1 MSQYNCQN
9 IFGFKIL
16 NFIRS
21 RKRRLTDSCGHERC
35 FSCIFR
41 NDLCPICQ
49 KSGRK
54 MKDLLSY
61 YLIFNFPPESSQAK
75 VSRMISTNP
84 HLPSSEMTSK
94 LRRSRTEEGLRKELL
109 ISREEKSRLLSSTR
123 DESRDS
129 AFFSLN
135 NTSHCL
141 SPELSQPAEANEQKI
156 EIYEEDQVE
165 TTLPKPLYLE
175 VVCPTQSL
183 FTCSIAQLLNC
194 SPAHQSCKNV
204 PAVPTSRCY
213 FFWAVLMFGKSTRKT
228 ANLWC

>member
-1 MSQYNCQN
+1 
-9 IFGFKIL
+9 
-16 NFIRS
+16 
-21 RKRRLTDSCGHERC
+21 
-35 FSCIFR
+35 
-41 NDLCPICQ
+41 
-49 KSGRK
+49 

-61 YLIFNFPPESSQAK
+61 YLMFNVPPESSQAK

-156 EIYEEDQVE
+156 ESYIQEEEQVE

-175 VVCPTQSL
+175 VTCQTQSL
-183 FTCSIAQLLNC
+183 LTCSIAQLLNC
-194 SPAHQSCKNV
+194 STVHDLFFQV
-204 PAVPTSRCY
+204 PGSSSSVRVQRNWVWRRLKESLANDKSR
-213 FFWAVLMFGKSTRKT
+213 LDINENPLSQ
-228 ANLWC
+228 

>member
-1 MSQYNCQN
+1 MSQHNCQN
-9 IFGFKIL
+9 ILGFKIL
-16 NFIRS
+16 NLLRS

-49 KSGRK
+49 KSGRR
-54 MKDLLSY
+54 MQDLLSHF
-61 YLIFNFPPESSQAK
+61 LIFNFPPESSQAK

-141 SPELSQPAEANEQKI
+141 SPELSQPAEASEQKI
-156 EIYEEDQVE
+156 ESPIFEEEQVE

-175 VVCPTQSL
+175 VPCPTQSL
-183 FTCSIAQLLNC
+183 LTCLLNC
-194 SPAHQSCKNV
+194 STLQLLTCSLNC
-204 PAVPTSRCY
+204 
-213 FFWAVLMFGKSTRKT
+213 
-228 ANLWC
+228 

>member
-1 MSQYNCQN
+1 MSQDNCQN
-9 IFGFKIL
+9 ILKIL
-16 NFIRS
+16 NLLRS

-49 KSGRK
+49 KPGQR
-54 MKDLLSY
+54 MQDLLSHF
-61 YLIFNFPPESSQAK
+61 LIFNFPPESSQAK

-156 EIYEEDQVE
+156 EIYEEEQVE

-175 VVCPTQSL
+175 VPCPTQSL
-183 FTCSIAQLLNC
+183 FTCSIAHDLFFPGSRLIFERTCSTQLGVETT
-194 SPAHQSCKNV
+194 QRIV
-204 PAVPTSRCY
+204 
-213 FFWAVLMFGKSTRKT
+213 GK
-228 ANLWC
+228 